1 MKEMLE
7 MMEKGPIEIGA
18 NDKNG
23 TPLKQF
29 DFVIGELGDWE
40 LGDWNIGG
48 IIFSVIENEFVA
60 HFMDC
65 WTTKDNLDKVEKLD
79 DVIAKEVFGWEKIRE
94 YWGRDGQPM
103 KDMLISDF
111 HAVNYSALV
120 LEELGKKHE
129 VSVTNS
135 DGEWGGDWIVEVD
148 EQKYFGE
155 RLGVAICNAAV
166 NTVRKEGK
174 NNEN

>member
-1 MKEMLE
+1 MKKMLE

-29 DFVIGELGDWE
+29 DFVVGELGDWE
-40 LGDWNIGG
+40 LGEWNIGG

-79 DVIAKEVFGWEKIRE
+79 DVIAKEVFGWEKVGE
-94 YWGRDGQPM
+94 YWGRDGRAM

-129 VSVTNS
+129 VSVTNP
-135 DGEWGGDWIVEVD
+135 DGLWIVEVD
-148 EQKYFGE
+148 EQKYLEG

-166 NTVRKEGK
+166 NTVRKGVK